1 MYTSSELKFA
11 TNLRAVYDLRFPGVE
26 HLADLPGHESLA
38 GAGRAVQQDPLD
50 VLAAELLHDL
60 RWEDTGGERSSEERS
75 VICYDGQ
82 LICSVVV
89 LFWLRESKMDI

>member
-1 MYTSSELKFA
+1 MELE
-11 TNLRAVYDLRFPGVE
+11 TNLRAVNNLWFPGVE

-60 RWEDTGGERSSEERS
+60 RREDAGGERSSEEIS
-75 VICYDGQ
+75 VIYFDGQ